1 MKFDFHWEVDYMAQD
16 RKMNNPSWCCE
27 KIQELIKKY
36 QNKADNTYSVE
47 HEVYIDIID
56 DLEEILYE

>member
-1 MKFDFHWEVDYMAQD
+1 MD

-27 KIQELIKKY
+27 KIQELIEEYK
-36 QNKADNTYSVE
+36 QKADNTYDVE

-56 DLEEILYE
+56 DLEEILNE

>member
-1 MKFDFHWEVDYMAQD
+1 
-16 RKMNNPSWCCE
+16 MNNPSWCCE
-27 KIQELIKKY
+27 KIQELIKEY
-36 QNKADNTYSVE
+36 QNKADSTYGVD

>member
-1 MKFDFHWEVDYMAQD
+1 MEN

-27 KIQELIKKY
+27 KIQELIEEY
-36 QNKADNTYSVE
+36 QRKADSTYGVE